1 MDKIKKEIIRM
12 VNEGLCM
19 MIDELDDIPYLTQ
32 LCKTNAKID
41 SEKENIF
48 LQSYILENIGMT
60 ETNEQL
66 KTTINEKL
74 GETTIP
80 QTIEDTKI
88 QPLFILTGMS
98 ICLIILCMMIIG
110 FIVFLIYMIYFTEN
124 GKEFV
129 RSMRFT
135 SEFGIKH
142 PDSILKQ
149 YEFPIPPPP
158 PPPPVNFVMDSS
170 FTT

>member
-1 MDKIKKEIIRM
+1 
-12 VNEGLCM
+12 
-19 MIDELDDIPYLTQ
+19 MIDSVKKYIENRIQLLKLELITVLANVSAN
-32 LCKTNAKID
+32 LIH
-41 SEKENIF
+41 SLLISLF
-48 LQSYILENIGMT
+48 LVIICTMFSFSIAYFIGHYFDNT
-60 ETNEQL
+60 A
-66 KTTINEKL
+66 
-74 GETTIP
+74 
-80 QTIEDTKI
+80 
-88 QPLFILTGMS
+88 
-98 ICLIILCMMIIG
+98 IG
-110 FIVFLIYMIYFTEN
+110 FAAVGGIAIVVFLIYMIYFTEN

-135 SEFGIKH
+135 SEFGLKH